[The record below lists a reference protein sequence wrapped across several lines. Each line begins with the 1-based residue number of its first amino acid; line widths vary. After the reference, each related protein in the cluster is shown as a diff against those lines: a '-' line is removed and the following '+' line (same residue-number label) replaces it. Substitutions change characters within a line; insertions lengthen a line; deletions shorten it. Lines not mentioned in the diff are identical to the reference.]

1 MNKIGLAAAL
11 IGGLMTAA
19 CSSHT
24 GTTALMPQGQTTQS
38 TVPSTMGAHTTRT
51 ASLGVAPVGWGNTA
65 TQTFNLSNASD
76 MGSLPATQALT
87 VRLGLQMR
95 NADQL
100 KSLVNSRQRINRGA
114 FLSTYAPTSD
124 QVSAVTTYLSSQGFK
139 NVKVEPDN
147 LLISADGTADIAT
160 KAFNTSLHSFSQRGL
175 NVYANTSPAYVPQA
189 LAGIVVAVLGLNN
202 VPAYTVGPKLTANPA
217 AAPGTH
223 SGPTPCNIEG
233 QTTPDKMCLR
243 WYDPATF
250 NIAYNTGNTPT
261 GSSTTIAI
269 MASYS
274 VDQSISDFRL
284 NEQQFGLPIVP
295 VKVMTVGIPNPT
307 VNSAATGEWTLDMTY
322 SSGMAGNL
330 QQILLYDTPTLADSD
345 IALEYSRFVTDNLA
359 QIGNSSFGG
368 CEYAPYIDGSMLV
381 DDMILLEGAAQG
393 QTMFVSTG
401 DSGGFCSVGVPN
413 AVPVGAPLVEYPA
426 ASQYVVA
433 VGGTDLFTFSDGT
446 YKGENAWEAGGG
458 GLSQFEGAPY
468 WEASQQPV
476 AQQGQ
481 NFRGLPDLAFNA
493 SIETGALLWGG
504 QAANGSCTPCITGG
518 TSLASPMAAGIWAR
532 MVTAHGVGFAPPIL
546 YAIYTASPAKAITV
560 GPGVVQAVGPFH
572 DIVTGSNVTYQATLG
587 YDYTTGLGSLDISLL
602 NSAIGP

>member
-1 MNKIGLAAAL
+1 MNKTGLVGAL

-24 GTTALMPQGQTTQS
+24 GTSPLTPQGQTTQA
-38 TVPSTMGAHTTRT
+38 TAPSTMGAHTTRA
-51 ASLGVAPVGWGNTA
+51 ASLGVAPLGWGNTA
-65 TQTFNLSNASD
+65 TQTFNLTSASD
-76 MGSLPATQALT
+76 MGALPATQALT

-100 KSLVNSRQRINRGA
+100 KSLVASRQRINRGT

-124 QVSAVTTYLSSQGFK
+124 QVGAVTTYLSSQGFK

-147 LLISADGTADIAT
+147 LLISADGTADIAS
-160 KAFNTSLHSFSQRGL
+160 KAFNTNLHSFSQRGL
-175 NVYANTSPAYVPQA
+175 NVFANTSPAYVPQS
-189 LAGIVVAVLGLNN
+189 LSGIVVAVLGLNN
-202 VPAYTVGPKLTANPA
+202 VPAYTVAPKLTAKA
-217 AAPGTH
+217 S
-223 SGPTPCNIEG
+223 SGSTQAGQPTPCNVEG
-233 QTTPDKMCLR
+233 ENTPSQACLR
-243 WYDPATF
+243 FYDPTTF
-250 NIAYNTGNTPT
+250 NIAYDAGNTPT
-261 GSSTTIAI
+261 GSSTTLAI

-284 NEQQFGLPIVP
+284 NEQQFGLPTVP
-295 VKVMTVGIPNPT
+295 LKVMTVGIPNPT

-322 SSGMAGNL
+322 SSAMAGNL

-345 IALEYSRFVTDNLA
+345 IALEYSRWVTDDLA

-368 CEYAPYIDGSMLV
+368 CEYAPFIDGSMLV

-393 QTMFVSTG
+393 QTMFASTG
-401 DSGGFCSVGVPN
+401 DSGGFCGVGVPN
-413 AVPVGAPLVEYPA
+413 GVPAGAPLVEYPA

-433 VGGTDLFTFSDGT
+433 VGGTDLFSFSDGT

-481 NFRGLPDLAFNA
+481 NFRGLPDVAFDA
-493 SIETGALLWGG
+493 AIETGALLWGG
-504 QAANGSCTPCITGG
+504 QATNGACTPCITGG
-518 TSLASPMAAGIWAR
+518 TSLASPIAAGIWAR
-532 MVTAHGVGFAPPIL
+532 MVTAHGAGFAPPIL
-546 YAIYTASPAKAITV
+546 YSIYSASPAKAITV

-572 DIVTGSNVTYQATLG
+572 DIVTGSNVTYQAMPG

-602 NSAIGP
+602 NSAVGP